1 MDKQNK
7 IILLSKFFAKDR
19 IQGDSLLE
27 KLFELDDM
35 WKYVYDNNRIRFSFS
50 TAREM
55 ANERILN
62 HVLSDNYDEKRE
74 CSRF

>member
-7 IILLSKFFAKDR
+7 IIILSKFFSKER

-27 KLFELDDM
+27 KLLELDDM
-35 WKYVYDNNRIRFSFS
+35 WQYVYENNRIRFSFS
-50 TAREM
+50 TAREL

-62 HVLSDNYDEKRE
+62 YVLSDNY
-74 CSRF
+74 S